1 MASNKYTAHYVD
13 LFGVSLAN
21 YVLAAMDDE
30 AAKLEARQLLVIHPS
45 IEVWH
50 GPRWIARFVREEHPQ
65 IRGH

>member
-13 LFGVSLAN
+13 LFGVSLAK

-50 GPRWIARFVREEHPQ
+50 GPRWIARFFREEHPR
-65 IRGH
+65 IKGH